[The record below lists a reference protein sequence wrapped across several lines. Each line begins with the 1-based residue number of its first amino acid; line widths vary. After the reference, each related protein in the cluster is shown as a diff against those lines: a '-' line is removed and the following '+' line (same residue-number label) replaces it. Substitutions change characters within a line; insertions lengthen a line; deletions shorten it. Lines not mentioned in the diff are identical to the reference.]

1 MLTRDDKKPNDKIK
15 IESAGGNA
23 KEAMEAIPGRLWEI
37 ACKLHG
43 IGELIKFQGGEPALN
58 QSEVN
63 YGIGTLV
70 TRIAEEVEEIKSLLT

>member
-1 MLTRDDKKPNDKIK
+1 MQGDIKQNDEIEK
-15 IESAGGNA
+15 ESAHGDA
-23 KEAMEAIPGRLWEI
+23 DQAMEAIPGRLWEI
-37 ACKLHG
+37 ACKLYG

-70 TRIAEEVEEIKSLLT
+70 TRIAEEVEEI